1 MTSNLTKSKYNKE
14 EKEKLEYFQDL
25 FAIDFIDLYSEIKD
39 KIDSQA
45 LDLLNQETKTHS
57 LEFIKMIFDSVLFE
71 LPSTEELVEDDI
83 TESFY

>member
-1 MTSNLTKSKYNKE
+1 MTSKLTKSKYNKE

-25 FAIDFIDLYSEIKD
+25 FANDFIDLYSEIKD

-45 LDLLNQETKTHS
+45 LDLFNQETKTHS
-57 LEFIKMIFDSVLFE
+57 LEFIKMIFDSVQFE